1 MGESDSTV
9 LKTCTKCSVE
19 KPVSEFYKHKR
30 VACGFGARCKDCTS
44 AYQKDRY
51 ATNAE
56 RIKENSVAWYA
67 ANAQRMRVAAV
78 NYRVENKKK
87 VTAYNKYWCESNADR
102 KRQSESEWRA
112 ANPDL
117 QRVYRNN
124 RRARKIK
131 AGGELSPGLAGKLF
145 KLQKG
150 MCPCCKQPLGD
161 DYHIDHIHPLA
172 LGGNNTDENAQL
184 LRKKCNL
191 QKNAKHPID
200 FMQSRG
206 YLL

>member
-1 MGESDSTV
+1 MPESDSTV
-9 LKTCTKCSVE
+9 LKTCTKCGVE

-30 VACGFGARCKDCTS
+30 IACGFGSRCRDCTS
-44 AYQKDRY
+44 TYQKERY
-51 ATNAE
+51 AANSE

-78 NYRVENKKK
+78 NYRIENKKK
-87 VTAYNKYWCESNADR
+87 VTEYNKYWCESNADK
-102 KRQSESEWRA
+102 KRHTESEWRA

-117 QRVYRNN
+117 QKVYRNN

-131 AGGELSPGLAGKLF
+131 AGGELSHGLAEKLF
-145 KLQKG
+145 KLQRG
-150 MCPCCKQPLGD
+150 LCPCCKQPLGD

-172 LGGNNTDENAQL
+172 LGGSNTDENAQL

-191 QKNAKHPID
+191 QKKAKHPID